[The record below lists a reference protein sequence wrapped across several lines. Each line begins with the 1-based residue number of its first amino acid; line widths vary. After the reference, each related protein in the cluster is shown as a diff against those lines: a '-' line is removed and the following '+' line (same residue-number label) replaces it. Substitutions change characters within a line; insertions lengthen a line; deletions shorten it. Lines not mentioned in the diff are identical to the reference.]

1 MEQTFTGRL
10 QRDMKQVQGLL
21 NMHINMDINLREF
34 SFLTFSAALFY
45 LDGMVS
51 SNMLQA
57 YIIKPCLEA
66 RRLLPLAG
74 TARELLTK
82 QVLIS
87 SSFEMEESVEKA
99 ARALMN
105 GQVLLLCDTM
115 KNAILVDVREFAK
128 RPVGTPLTESV
139 VVGQQQGFNESI
151 RDNITLIRRI
161 VHTPD
166 LINEMITVGK
176 SMPTAVSLMY
186 LKDVAPEKTLER
198 LKARLEKIDL
208 DCVLSIGILQQL
220 IEDHPMAFL
229 PQAVTTE
236 RPDRAA
242 SFLLEGQIV
251 LVMDGSP
258 MAMALPINF
267 FHLMHA
273 SDDSNMCWQ
282 YGFFIRLIR
291 IIGICTMLYLP
302 GVFVALTMYHLEALP
317 LPLIESIIVSQSTVP
332 LSLFTETLLMLII
345 FDLINEAGTRVPGIL
360 GSSLSIVSGLIMGQA
375 AVEANLISP
384 LLIIVAASAGLGSH
398 AIPDY
403 SVSIAFRILQMGF
416 LFAAALGGFFGLCLL
431 TIVLVCGLCGMTSLG
446 APYLAPLSPARSRNL
461 DLFFRSPIWLN
472 RTRTYL
478 ANRGKDRRV

>member
-34 SFLTFSAALFY
+34 SFLNFSAALFY

-273 SDDSNMCWQ
+273 SDDSNMRWQ

-332 LSLFTETLLMLII
+332 LSLFTETFLMLII
-345 FDLINEAGTRVPGIL
+345 FNLINEAGTRVPGIL